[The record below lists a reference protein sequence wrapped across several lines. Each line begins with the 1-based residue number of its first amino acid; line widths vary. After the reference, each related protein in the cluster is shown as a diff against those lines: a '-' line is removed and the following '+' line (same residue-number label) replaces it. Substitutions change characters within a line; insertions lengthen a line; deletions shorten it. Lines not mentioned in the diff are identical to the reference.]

1 MGIVLFYPI
10 GWANFASDYSR
21 YFPAETNWKKIVLAA
36 GCGQFVALMFCEVI
50 GVLFA
55 TALGGTLGEDPV
67 SQLSRFLPTWFIVPL
82 LFAIILG
89 GIAANV
95 PNGYTAGLG
104 LLALRI
110 PINRVTSLAVIALF
124 TLAFRV
130 VTVFYGEFFGMYS
143 GSTVSD
149 AGLQFI
155 RRSAESSATVV
166 GVCTGAFALA
176 QAGVMDGHRIC
187 VSWFHYWDFQ
197 SRFPDI
203 SEALLVA
210 DRLFVINGRRI
221 TCSGGRASIDVAAAI
236 LQQHIDAA
244 VVQKA
249 LRILLV
255 NDAGRTNAPPHPP
268 GSEPS
273 IHPRLRRAVHLIEQH
288 IGAPLSVEAL
298 ATRLHT
304 SPRQL
309 QRLFKE
315 ETGESPLA
323 YALRIRLKTAAWLL
337 AGTHRTVSDIAGH
350 CGFFDASHM
359 GRQFRPS
366 MV

>member
-1 MGIVLFYPI
+1 MNRTCKQVKFGIVLLPNFTLTAFSGFIDVLRLCGDDGDRSEPVRCAWTVVSDTLAPI
-10 GWANFASDYSR
+10 RASCGVQVQPWRTFDDADAFDY
-21 YFPAETNWKKIVLAA
+21 V
-36 GCGQFVALMFCEVI
+36 VAI
-50 GVLFA
+50 G
-55 TALGGTLGEDPV
+55 
-67 SQLSRFLPTWFIVPL
+67 
-82 LFAIILG
+82 
-89 GIAANV
+89 
-95 PNGYTAGLG
+95 G
-104 LLALRI
+104 LLH
-110 PINRVTSLAVIALF
+110 
-124 TLAFRV
+124 
-130 VTVFYGEFFGMYS
+130 S

-149 AGLQFI
+149 AGLRFI

-176 QAGVMDGHRIC
+176 QAGVMEGHRIC
-187 VSWFHYWDFQ
+187 VSWFHYWDFL
-197 SRFPDI
+197 SWFPGI
-203 SEALLVA
+203 SEALLVV
-210 DRLFVINGRRI
+210 DRLFVIDGRRI

-236 LQQHIDAA
+236 LLQHIDAA

-255 NDAGRTNAPPHPP
+255 DEARCADAPQPHPP
-268 GSEPS
+268 GSEPM

-288 IGAPLSVEAL
+288 IGALLSVEAL
-298 ATRLHT
+298 ATRLDT

-337 AGTHRTVSDIAGH
+337 AGTHRTTTDIAGH

-359 GRQFRPS
+359 GRQFRRVYGVTPQMYRVKHHAES
-366 MV
+366 STV